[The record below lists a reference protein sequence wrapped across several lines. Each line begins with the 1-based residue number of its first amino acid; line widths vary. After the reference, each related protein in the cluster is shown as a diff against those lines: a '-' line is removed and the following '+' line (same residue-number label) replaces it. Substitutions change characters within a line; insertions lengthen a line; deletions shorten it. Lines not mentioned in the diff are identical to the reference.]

1 MEALRMMSFRSA
13 HDEAKFLR
21 GWFSPS
27 CEALLAAFAWY
38 SLCAHFPVPGNS
50 AAAKEQLMAHV
61 ANAHA
66 RVFSRAHDE
75 HVKDALAWYLP
86 EALSHATVHALREAF
101 PKSSHQL
108 DERLRLS
115 LFESYVGWTSGFGGQ
130 TGRKVTSRRR
140 AGSPRLADGL
150 GGGLGGG
157 GGGGGS
163 GGSGSPRV
171 PLGQLL
177 TASLESGGA
186 GEAGRGGSGTGG
198 AAARGDRSF
207 RQHAAS
213 ARTAGAGVGGG
224 GAPGAQGGAAGDG
237 VAPSNSARRSMV
249 VGMLPAVR
257 RELVD
262 VSACSPLMT
271 RWLKMRQNGARGG
284 TFFMESHRVRCSK
297 AAEQQAQQD
306 ELIARGAPT
315 FRDVRNDA
323 ATRSHFL
330 VSDYS
335 QKLHETLGQTA
346 NAKAYAGIQIAVLR
360 REQERV
366 LEKNTR
372 EYANYLCA
380 VRRVMEE
387 NEEVKQ

>member
-1 MEALRMMSFRSA
+1 MEAPSVLAHAGMSSFAARPPRLSVRRSVAGGTNTSLLHDLERIEDAGPAPEGPHAPTALPGRGSPKEVMMEALRMMSFRSA

-157 GGGGGS
+157 VGGLSMGLGGLGGMGGIGGINAALLS
-163 GGSGSPRV
+163 G
-171 PLGQLL
+171 L
-177 TASLESGGA
+177 GGA
-186 GEAGRGGSGTGG
+186 GGLGGLGGLMGNLGALGAAGAKGALAG
-198 AAARGDRSF
+198 AAADNVAGLQHLLEAAQRQQTTESDGSKRAGPPTGAGGDAKRL
-207 RQHAAS
+207 RPGAPHAAE
-213 ARTAGAGVGGG
+213 GGL
-224 GAPGAQGGAAGDG
+224 A
-237 VAPSNSARRSMV
+237 S
-249 VGMLPAVR
+249 
-257 RELVD
+257 E
-262 VSACSPLMT
+262 VS
-271 RWLKMRQNGARGG
+271 G
-284 TFFMESHRVRCSK
+284 
-297 AAEQQAQQD
+297 
-306 ELIARGAPT
+306 
-315 FRDVRNDA
+315 
-323 ATRSHFL
+323 
-330 VSDYS
+330 
-335 QKLHETLGQTA
+335 
-346 NAKAYAGIQIAVLR
+346 
-360 REQERV
+360 
-366 LEKNTR
+366 
-372 EYANYLCA
+372 
-380 VRRVMEE
+380 
-387 NEEVKQ
+387 